1 MLDKVFSPEVMAKV
15 LYAFIALSIG
25 SSVAENVKPASPDLI
40 EYRLVQVEKRI
51 EKLIDAVEKIN
62 EHHK

>member
-1 MLDKVFSPEVMAKV
+1 MLDKLFSPEVMAKV
-15 LYAFIALSIG
+15 LYAFIALSLG
-25 SSVAENVKPASPDLI
+25 STVAENVKTASPDLV

-51 EKLIDAVEKIN
+51 EKLIEAVEKIN